1 MTTQGRAGLAISGC
15 PAHARKLKR
24 FIIRI

>member
-1 MTTQGRAGLAISGC
+1 MTASDCAGVAIFSRS
-15 PAHARKLKR
+15 AHARKLKR